1 MTRTPARLAVASLA
15 THRLIVAVPNDGPGE
30 VLSNLPRPVAADML
44 RRLAD
49 RLDSPAGR
57 CETAQRTGKPCPLHD
72 ALDPAPETVAQAEK
86 AYTQALAEQLAAQLA
101 GEDTATPAPGPA
113 PDPDGD
119 LDAALVRSSLDFNA
133 NATDRALA
141 TVRDVLLDTSLSR
154 TPAQALAAGRIL
166 LAAHAREIEALIE
179 ANYQDT
185 RTRWGLTRS
194 SRHLLTGYEN
204 ARKLVAAYAAG
215 LDRDQAAAEQHTP

>member
-15 THRLIVAVPNDGPGE
+15 THRLIVAVPNSGPGE
-30 VLSNLPRPVAADML
+30 VLSNLPRPDAAAML

-57 CETAQRTGKPCPLHD
+57 CETAQRTGNPCPLHD
-72 ALDPAPETVAQAEK
+72 ALDPTPEAVAQAEK
-86 AYTQALAEQLAAQLA
+86 TYTQALAEQLAAQLA
-101 GEDTATPAPGPA
+101 GEDTAPAPSSA

-119 LDAALVRSSLDFNA
+119 LDATLVRSALDFN
-133 NATDRALA
+133 DGEHDQALA
-141 TVRDVLLDTSLSR
+141 TLRDVLLGTALSR
-154 TPAQALAAGRIL
+154 TPAQALAASRIL
-166 LAAHAREIEALIE
+166 LAAHARQIEALIE
-179 ANYQDT
+179 ADYRAI
-185 RTRWGLTRS
+185 RTRWRLTRS

-215 LDRDQAAAEQHTP
+215 LDRDQALAEQHTP